1 MNILR
6 DLNEKQIEAVTH
18 KDGPLLVIAG
28 PGTGKTKV
36 ITHRIAYL
44 IDEHKVKPESILAI
58 TFTNKAAQE
67 MRDRVNSEID
77 IQRGDKVKIFTFHAF
92 CHRILREHA
101 SKIEL
106 DEDFRVLSQE
116 DQEDILIEIVENLN
130 FNKSTYGA
138 RRLLNIIN
146 NFKNNLRVLTE
157 TSEFYE
163 DGIRITDEDDV
174 TKIRSI
180 SEAYQDGLDER
191 NALDF
196 DDLIF
201 KTIELFE
208 KSDDVKKD
216 YRDEIS
222 YVLVD
227 EYHDVNEAQYQLL
240 QLLSMPPVG
249 NLMVVADKDQAIY
262 SWRGSDPKYI
272 DDFRV
277 DFNPRVI
284 GLEQHYRCTETILSA
299 AKAVIAKNFDPS
311 RPSLLTDELMGEKI
325 VHCTFGN
332 QNKFEEAKNIIKLIR
347 NLKASNRADSDSD
360 HQLGSIAILYRRHE
374 HADILADQLAL
385 QENIPFRRWTQSTN
399 PFQEVCRRSLISYL
413 SLAAS
418 ETFSAIEH
426 AINFPDVCID
436 ELTLLQLKKL
446 ARLKK
451 VSLVELL
458 KNIEEYSEDVGPL
471 TREKIRQFWERIHQL
486 VTEVKIGNK
495 KASEIVKQLLDIL
508 ESARSPYSSEE
519 LDIIEENRLNVMNIA
534 EAGDVLHRAVES
546 GDRIHITVSYGIDEY
561 CAAHILRQSLETYLN
576 RMVQIQF
583 LLPGVH
589 EPQIIEKGVHV
600 LIGDFGELQEKITDT
615 PILLIGATNDERTKV
630 LQLEESAISEDFPNS
645 ATVRSITALK
655 LCQYL
660 IGCFEIRNMEDVV
673 VYDLETTGVT
683 PKNANIVEIAAQRL
697 NTKGDEVGDY
707 SQLVKPPDGYIPQ
720 DSTDVHGISEEDV
733 ENKPS
738 IKTVLPKFC
747 EFIKNS
753 ILVGHNISRYDNRIL
768 ERDLTE
774 HPDLNLTLTNLY
786 YDTLVTARRLLP
798 RERRSLEALADK
810 FNILTKLGIQRDD
823 LHKAKNDIKVN
834 REIFKELVDLDFQ
847 KRQIKSLTEFLP
859 FVGLSIL
866 AKTAAL
872 EQVGPPAAEIDKTET
887 DAGLTEVNA
896 FLNAAKRFV
905 QNHGFRN
912 STVDLRQKVD
922 SLLLEEKEK
931 NQIGTFIRE
940 LSRSKPRNSPEDI
953 EWKSERSNM
962 IKEARRFEEINRT
975 PGLASFLGYQTRMM
989 NAVRRFEEIGDKG
1002 EDVHEQTQRNISHE
1016 RVTLMSL
1023 HTAKGTEFDVVII
1036 LGMEDGVFPT
1046 IWHWGSE
1053 EVQKDRL
1060 EEERRLFY
1068 VAMTR
1073 AKKRLYLSTSMHRF
1087 YEKQG
1092 DQFLYDRAASYNS
1105 EDQNRATSVFVRE
1118 IPSDYIQKWSP
1129 RQK

>member
-1 MNILR
+1 MNTLH

-44 IDEHKVKPESILAI
+44 IDEHGVKPESILAI

-92 CHRILREHA
+92 CYRILREHA
-101 SKIEL
+101 SKIGL
-106 DEDFRVLSQE
+106 DEDFRILSQE
-116 DQEDILIEIVENLN
+116 DQEDILIEVVENLN

-146 NFKNNLRVLTE
+146 NFKSNLRVLTE

-216 YRDEIS
+216 YRDEIF

-240 QLLSMPPVG
+240 QLLCMPPVG

-277 DFNPRVI
+277 DFNPPVI
-284 GLEQHYRCTETILSA
+284 GLEQHYRCSETILSA

-311 RPSLLTDELMGEKI
+311 RPSLLTDEPMGEKI

-332 QNKFEEAKNIIKLIR
+332 QNKFEEARNIIKLIR

-385 QENIPFRRWTQSTN
+385 QENIPFRRWTQFTN

-436 ELTLLQLKKL
+436 ELTLLQLKQL

-458 KNIEEYSEDVGPL
+458 KNIEEYPEDVGPL

-495 KASEIVKQLLDIL
+495 RASEIVKQLLDIL

-519 LDIIEENRLNVMNIA
+519 LNIIEEKRLNVMNIA
-534 EAGDVLHRAVES
+534 EAGDVLQRAVES

-561 CAAHILRQSLETYLN
+561 CAAHILRQSLEMYLN
-576 RMVQIQF
+576 RTVQIQF

-589 EPQIIEKGVHV
+589 EPQITEKGVHV
-600 LIGDFGELQEKITDT
+600 LIGDFGKLQEEITDT
-615 PILLIGATNDERTKV
+615 PILLIGATNDERAKV
-630 LQLEESAISEDFPNS
+630 LQLEEFPISEDFPNS
-645 ATVRSITALK
+645 AKVRSITALK

-660 IGCFEIRNMEDVV
+660 IGRFEIRNMEDVV
-673 VYDLETTGVT
+673 VYDLETTGVN

-697 NTKGDEVGDY
+697 DIKGDKVDDY
-707 SQLVKPPDGYIPQ
+707 DQLVKPPDGYIPQ
-720 DSTDVHGISEEDV
+720 DSTDVHRISEEDV
-733 ENKPS
+733 KDKPS

-747 EFIKNS
+747 EFIENS

-774 HPDLNLTLTNLY
+774 HLDPNLTLTNLY

-810 FNILTKLGIQRDD
+810 FDILTKLDIQRDD
-823 LHKAKNDIKVN
+823 LHRAKSDIRVN
-834 REIFKELVDLDFQ
+834 REIFKELVDIDFQ
-847 KRQIKSLTEFLP
+847 KREIKSLTEFLP

-872 EQVGPPAAEIDKTET
+872 EQVVPPAAEIDKTKT

-905 QNHGFRN
+905 QNRGFRN

-922 SLLLEEKEK
+922 SLLLEETEK

-962 IKEARRFEEINRT
+962 IKEARRFEEISRT
-975 PGLASFLGYQTRMM
+975 PGLSSFLGYQTRMM
-989 NAVRRFEEIGDKG
+989 NAVCRFEEIGDKG
-1002 EDVHEQTQRNISHE
+1002 EDVHEQTQSNISHE

-1036 LGMEDGVFPT
+1036 LGMEDRVFPA
-1046 IWHWGSE
+1046 IWHWRAE
-1053 EVQKDRL
+1053 EVQKERL

-1073 AKKRLYLSTSMHRF
+1073 AKKRLYLSTSMYRF
-1087 YEKQG
+1087 YEKQ
-1092 DQFLYDRAASYNS
+1092 DDWFLYDPATSDNSKDQNQAAS
-1105 EDQNRATSVFVRE
+1105 VFIHE

-1129 RQK
+1129 RQE

>member
-1 MNILR
+1 MNILHE
-6 DLNEKQIEAVTH
+6 LNGKQREAVIHNT
-18 KDGPLLVIAG
+18 GPLLVIAG

-44 IDEHKVKPESILAI
+44 IDEHGVKPESILAI

-92 CHRILREHA
+92 CYRILREHA
-101 SKIEL
+101 SKIGL
-106 DEDFRVLSQE
+106 DEDFRILSQE
-116 DQEDILIEIVENLN
+116 DQEDILIEVVENLN
-130 FNKSTYGA
+130 FNKSTYGT

-146 NFKNNLRVLTE
+146 NFKSNLRVLTE

-163 DGIRITDEDDV
+163 DGIRITGEDDV

-208 KSDDVKKD
+208 KFDDVKKD
-216 YRDEIS
+216 YRDEIF

-240 QLLSMPPVG
+240 QLLCMPPVG
-249 NLMVVADKDQAIY
+249 NLMVVTDKDQAIY

-311 RPSLLTDELMGEKI
+311 RPSLLTDEPMGKKI

-332 QNKFEEAKNIIKLIR
+332 QNKFEEARNIIKLIR

-385 QENIPFRRWTQSTN
+385 QENIPFRRWTQFTN

-436 ELTLLQLKKL
+436 ELTLLQLKQL

-458 KNIEEYSEDVGPL
+458 KNIEEYPEDVGPL

-495 KASEIVKQLLDIL
+495 RASVIVKQLLDIL

-519 LDIIEENRLNVMNIA
+519 LNIIEEKRLNVMNIA

-576 RMVQIQF
+576 RTVQIQF
-583 LLPGVH
+583 LLPGAH
-589 EPQIIEKGVHV
+589 EPQITEKGVHV
-600 LIGDFGELQEKITDT
+600 LIGDFGELQEEITDT
-615 PILLIGATNDERTKV
+615 PILLIGATNDERAKV
-630 LQLEESAISEDFPNS
+630 LQLEEFPISEDFPNS
-645 ATVRSITALK
+645 AKVRSITALK

-660 IGCFEIRNMEDVV
+660 IGRFEIRNMEDVV
-673 VYDLETTGVT
+673 VYDLETTGVN

-697 NTKGDEVGDY
+697 DIKGDKVDDY
-707 SQLVKPPDGYIPQ
+707 DQLVKPPDGYIPQ
-720 DSTDVHGISEEDV
+720 DSTDIHGISEEDV
-733 ENKPS
+733 KDKPS

-747 EFIKNS
+747 EFIENS

-774 HPDLNLTLTNLY
+774 HLDPNLTLTNLY

-810 FNILTKLGIQRDD
+810 FDILTKLGIQRDD
-823 LHKAKNDIKVN
+823 LHRAKSDIRVN
-834 REIFKELVDLDFQ
+834 REIFKELVDIDFQ
-847 KRQIKSLTEFLP
+847 KREIKSLTEFLP
-859 FVGLSIL
+859 FIGLSIL

-872 EQVGPPAAEIDKTET
+872 EQVVPPAAEIDKTKT

-905 QNHGFRN
+905 QNRGFRN

-922 SLLLEEKEK
+922 SLLLEETEK

-962 IKEARRFEEINRT
+962 IKEARRFEEISRT
-975 PGLASFLGYQTRMM
+975 PGLSSFLGYQTRMM
-989 NAVRRFEEIGDKG
+989 NAICRFEEIGDKG
-1002 EDVHEQTQRNISHE
+1002 GRRPRTD
-1016 RVTLMSL
+1016 
-1023 HTAKGTEFDVVII
+1023 TE
-1036 LGMEDGVFPT
+1036 
-1046 IWHWGSE
+1046 
-1053 EVQKDRL
+1053 
-1060 EEERRLFY
+1060 
-1068 VAMTR
+1068 
-1073 AKKRLYLSTSMHRF
+1073 
-1087 YEKQG
+1087 
-1092 DQFLYDRAASYNS
+1092 
-1105 EDQNRATSVFVRE
+1105 
-1118 IPSDYIQKWSP
+1118 
-1129 RQK
+1129 

>member
-1 MNILR
+1 MNILHE
-6 DLNEKQIEAVTH
+6 LNEKQREAVTH

-28 PGTGKTKV
+28 PGTGKTRV
-36 ITHRIAYL
+36 ITHRIASL
-44 IDEHKVKPESILAI
+44 IDEHGVKPENILAI

-77 IQRGDKVKIFTFHAF
+77 VQRGDKVKIFTFHAF
-92 CHRILREHA
+92 CYRILREHA
-101 SKIEL
+101 SEIEL
-106 DEDFRVLSQE
+106 DEDFKVLSQE
-116 DQEDILIEIVENLN
+116 DQEDILIEIVESSNY
-130 FNKSTYGA
+130 NKSIYST

-146 NFKNNLRVLTE
+146 NFKSNLQALTE

-180 SEAYQDGLDER
+180 SEAYQEALDER

-201 KTIELFE
+201 KTTDLFE
-208 KSDDVKKD
+208 QSEGVKND

-222 YVLVD
+222 HVLVD
-227 EYHDVNEAQYQLL
+227 EYHDVNKAQYQLL
-240 QLLSMPPVG
+240 QLLCVPPTG

-299 AKAVIAKNFDPS
+299 AKTVIANNSDPS
-311 RPSLLTDELMGEKI
+311 RPSLLTDEPIGKKI

-332 QNKFEEAKNIIKLIR
+332 QDKFEEAQNIIKLIR
-347 NLKASNRADSDSD
+347 NLKASSKDDSN
-360 HQLGSIAILYRRHE
+360 SIAILYRKHE

-385 QENIPFRRWTQSTN
+385 QEDIPFRRWTQFTN

-436 ELTLLQLKKL
+436 ELTLLQLKQL

-451 VSLVELL
+451 ISLVELL
-458 KNIEEYSEDVGPL
+458 KNIEEYPKDVGPL
-471 TREKIRQFWERIHQL
+471 TFEKIRQFWERIHQF

-495 KASEIVKQLLDIL
+495 RVSETVKKLLDIL

-519 LDIIEENRLNVMNIA
+519 LDYIEKNRLNVVNID
-534 EAGDVLHRAVES
+534 EAGDILHRAVES

-576 RMVQIQF
+576 LTVQVHF
-583 LLPGVH
+583 LLPGVSK
-589 EPQIIEKGVHV
+589 PQITEKGVHV
-600 LIGDFGELQEKITDT
+600 LIGDFGELQEEITHT
-615 PILLIGATNDERTKV
+615 HVLLIGATNDESTKI
-630 LQLEESAISEDFPNS
+630 LQLEEFPVSEDCSNS
-645 ATVRSITALK
+645 PTVRSITALK

-673 VYDLETTGVT
+673 VYDLETTSVN
-683 PKNANIVEIAAQRL
+683 PKHANIVEIAAHRL
-697 NTKGDEVGDY
+697 IPKGDIVDDY
-707 SQLVKPPDGYIPQ
+707 SQLVKPPDGYIPEE
-720 DSTDVHGISEEDV
+720 STEVHGISEEDV
-733 ENKPS
+733 KDKPS
-738 IKTVLPKFC
+738 IKTVLPKFY
-747 EFIKNS
+747 ESIENS
-753 ILVGHNISRYDNRIL
+753 ILVGHNISQYDNRIL

-774 HPDLNLTLTNLY
+774 HLDPNLTLTNLY

-798 RERRSLEALADK
+798 RERRSLKALADK
-810 FNILTKLGIQRDD
+810 FGIFSKLNIKQED
-823 LHKAKNDIKVN
+823 LHRAGNDVKVN
-834 REIFKELVDLDFQ
+834 REVFKELIATDSQ
-847 KRQIKSLTEFLP
+847 KREIKSLTEFLP

-866 AKTAAL
+866 AKTSVL
-872 EQVGPPAAEIDKTET
+872 EQVVTPIAGPDNTEADK
-887 DAGLTEVNA
+887 GSTEVNA

-905 QNHGFRN
+905 QNQGFRN
-912 STVDLRQKVD
+912 STIDLRQKVD
-922 SLLLEEKEK
+922 SLLLEETEK
-931 NQIGTFIRE
+931 NQIGTFIGE
-940 LSRSKPRNSPEDI
+940 LYRSKPRNSPEDI
-953 EWKSERSNM
+953 EWKSERANM
-962 IKEARRFEEINRT
+962 IKEASCFEEISKAH
-975 PGLASFLGYQTRMM
+975 GLSSFLEYQTRMM
-989 NAVRRFEEIGDKG
+989 NAVRRFEEIGDK
-1002 EDVHEQTQRNISHE
+1002 EDNAHAQTQNNISHE
-1016 RVTLMSL
+1016 QVTLMSL
-1023 HTAKGTEFDVVII
+1023 HTAKGTEFDDVII
-1036 LGMEDGVFPT
+1036 LGMEDGIFPA
-1046 IWHWGSE
+1046 IWHWRSE
-1053 EVQKDRL
+1053 AIQGEQLK
-1060 EEERRLFY
+1060 EERRLFY

-1073 AKKRLYLSTSMHRF
+1073 AKKRLYLSTSMYRF

-1092 DQFLYDRAASYNS
+1092 DWFLYDRGTSYNS
-1105 EDQNRATSVFVRE
+1105 EDQNRAASVFISE

-1129 RQK
+1129 QE

>member
-1 MNILR
+1 MNTLHG
-6 DLNEKQIEAVTH
+6 LNEKQIEAVTH

-44 IDEHKVKPESILAI
+44 IDKYEVKPESILAI

-67 MRDRVNSEID
+67 MRDRVNGEID

-92 CHRILREHA
+92 CYRILREHA

-116 DQEDILIEIVENLN
+116 DQKDILIEVVENLN

-146 NFKNNLRVLTE
+146 NFKSNLRVLTE

-163 DGIRITDEDDV
+163 DGIRITDEDDI

-240 QLLSMPPVG
+240 QLFCIPPVG

-272 DDFRV
+272 DDFRA

-284 GLEQHYRCTETILSA
+284 GLEQHYRCTETILDA
-299 AKAVIAKNFDPS
+299 AKSVIEKNFDPN
-311 RPSLLTDELMGEKI
+311 RPSLLTDEPIGEKI
-325 VHCTFGN
+325 IHCTFGN
-332 QNKFEEAKNIIKLIR
+332 QDKFEEARNIIKLIR
-347 NLKASNRADSDSD
+347 NLKASNRTDSDSD
-360 HQLGSIAILYRRHE
+360 HQPGSIAILYRRHE

-385 QENIPFRRWTQSTN
+385 QENILFRRWTQFTN

-436 ELTLLQLKKL
+436 ELTLLQLKQL

-458 KNIEEYSEDVGPL
+458 KNIEEYPEDVGPL

-495 KASEIVKQLLDIL
+495 RASEIVKQLLDIL

-519 LDIIEENRLNVMNIA
+519 LDIIEEKRLNVMNIA
-534 EAGDVLHRAVES
+534 EAGDVLHRTVES

-576 RMVQIQF
+576 RTVQIQF

-589 EPQIIEKGVHV
+589 EPQITEKGVHV
-600 LIGDFGELQEKITDT
+600 LIGDFGELQEEITDT
-615 PILLIGATNDERTKV
+615 PILLIGSTNDERAKV
-630 LQLEESAISEDFPNS
+630 LQLEESPISEDFPNS

-655 LCQYL
+655 LSQYL
-660 IGCFEIRNMEDVV
+660 IGRFEIRNMEDVV
-673 VYDLETTGVT
+673 VYDLETTGVN

-697 NTKGDEVGDY
+697 NTKGDKVDDY
-707 SQLVKPPDGYIPQ
+707 DQLVKPPDGYIPQ
-720 DSTDVHGISEEDV
+720 ESTDIHGISEEDV
-733 ENKPS
+733 KNKPS

-747 EFIKNS
+747 EFIENS

-774 HPDLNLTLTNLY
+774 HLDPNLTLTNLY
-786 YDTLVTARRLLP
+786 YDTLVTARKLLP

-810 FNILTKLGIQRDD
+810 FDILTKLDIQRDE
-823 LHKAKNDIKVN
+823 LHRAKNDIKVN
-834 REIFKELVDLDFQ
+834 REIFKKLVDIDFQ
-847 KRQIKSLTEFLP
+847 KREIKSLTEFLP

-872 EQVGPPAAEIDKTET
+872 EQVVLPAAEVDKTET
-887 DAGLTEVNA
+887 DEGLTEVDA

-905 QNHGFRN
+905 QNQGSRN

-922 SLLLEEKEK
+922 SLLLEETEK
-931 NQIGTFIRE
+931 KQIGTFITE
-940 LSRSKPRNSPEDI
+940 LSRSKPRNSLEDI
-953 EWKSERSNM
+953 EWKSERANM
-962 IKEARRFEEINRT
+962 IKEARRFEEISRAH
-975 PGLASFLGYQTRMM
+975 GLSSFLGYQTRMM
-989 NAVRRFEEIGDKG
+989 HAVRRFEEIGDKG
-1002 EDVHEQTQRNISHE
+1002 ENAHEQTQSSISQE

-1036 LGMEDGVFPT
+1036 LGMEDGVFPA
-1046 IWHWGSE
+1046 IWPWRSE
-1053 EVQKDRL
+1053 EVQKERL

-1073 AKKRLYLSTSMHRF
+1073 AKKRLYLSTSMYRF

-1092 DQFLYDRAASYNS
+1092 DWFLHDPVMSDNS
-1105 EDQNRATSVFVRE
+1105 EDQNQAASVFIHE
-1118 IPSDYIQKWSP
+1118 IPSDYIRKWSP
-1129 RQK
+1129 RQE

>member
-1 MNILR
+1 MNTLHG
-6 DLNEKQIEAVTH
+6 LNEKQIEAVTH

-44 IDEHKVKPESILAI
+44 IDEHGVKPESILAI

-67 MRDRVNSEID
+67 MQDRVNSEID
-77 IQRGDKVKIFTFHAF
+77 VQRGDKVKIFTFHAF
-92 CHRILREHA
+92 CYRILREHA
-101 SKIEL
+101 DEIGL
-106 DEDFRVLSQE
+106 DEDFKILSQE

-130 FNKSTYGA
+130 FNKSTYGP
-138 RRLLNIIN
+138 RRLLNIIS
-146 NFKNNLRVLTE
+146 NFKSNLRALTE

-163 DGIRITDEDDV
+163 DGIRITDEDEV

-216 YRDEIS
+216 YRDKIS

-227 EYHDVNEAQYQLL
+227 EYHDVNEAQYRLL
-240 QLLSMPPVG
+240 QLLCMPPVG

-311 RPSLLTDELMGEKI
+311 RPSLLTDQPMGKKI

-332 QNKFEEAKNIIKLIR
+332 QNKFEEARNIIKLIR
-347 NLKASNRADSDSD
+347 NLKASNRADSDSE
-360 HQLGSIAILYRRHE
+360 HQFGSIAILYRKHE

-385 QENIPFRRWTQSTN
+385 QENIPFRRWTQFTS

-436 ELTLLQLKKL
+436 ELTLLQLKQL

-458 KNIEEYSEDVGPL
+458 KNIEEYPEDVGPL
-471 TREKIRQFWERIHQL
+471 TREKIRQFWARIHQF

-495 KASEIVKQLLDIL
+495 RASEIVKQLLDIL
-508 ESARSPYSSEE
+508 ESARSPYSSKE
-519 LDIIEENRLNVMNIA
+519 LDIIEEKRLNIMNIA
-534 EAGDVLHRAVES
+534 EAGNVLHRAVES

-576 RMVQIQF
+576 RTVQIQF

-589 EPQIIEKGVHV
+589 EPQITEKGIHV
-600 LIGDFGELQEKITDT
+600 LIGDFGELQEEITDT
-615 PILLIGATNDERTKV
+615 PILLIGATNDERIKV
-630 LQLEESAISEDFPNS
+630 LQLEESPISEDFPNS

-660 IGCFEIRNMEDVV
+660 IGRFEICNMEDVV
-673 VYDLETTGVT
+673 VYDLETTGVN
-683 PKNANIVEIAAQRL
+683 PKSANIVEIAAQRL
-697 NTKGDEVGDY
+697 DTKGDKVDDY
-707 SQLVKPPDGYIPQ
+707 DQLVKPPDGYIPQ

-733 ENKPS
+733 KDKPS

-747 EFIKNS
+747 EFIENS
-753 ILVGHNISRYDNRIL
+753 ILVGHNILRYDNRIL

-774 HPDLNLTLTNLY
+774 HPDPNLTLTNLY

-810 FNILTKLGIQRDD
+810 FDILTKLDIQRDD
-823 LHKAKNDIKVN
+823 LHRAKSDIRVN
-834 REIFKELVDLDFQ
+834 REIFKELVNIDFQ
-847 KRQIKSLTEFLP
+847 KREIKSLTEFLP

-872 EQVGPPAAEIDKTET
+872 EQVVPPEAEIDKTET
-887 DAGLTEVNA
+887 NAGLTEVNV
-896 FLNAAKRFV
+896 FLNAAKRFI
-905 QNHGFRN
+905 QNRGFRN
-912 STVDLRQKVD
+912 STVDLRQKVE
-922 SLLLEEKEK
+922 SLLLEETEK
-931 NQIGTFIRE
+931 KQIGTFIRE
-940 LSRSKPRNSPEDI
+940 LSRLKPRNSPEDI

-962 IKEARRFEEINRT
+962 IKEARRFEEISRT
-975 PGLASFLGYQTRMM
+975 PGLSSFLGYQTRMM
-989 NAVRRFEEIGDKG
+989 NAVRRFEEIGGKG
-1002 EDVHEQTQRNISHE
+1002 ENAHEQTQSNISHE
-1016 RVTLMSL
+1016 QVTLMSL

-1036 LGMEDGVFPT
+1036 LGMEDGIFPE
-1046 IWHWGSE
+1046 IWHWKSE
-1053 EVQKDRL
+1053 TMQEERL
-1060 EEERRLFY
+1060 TEERRLFY

-1073 AKKRLYLSTSMHRF
+1073 AKKRLYLSTSMYRF
-1087 YEKQG
+1087 YEKLG
-1092 DQFLYDRAASYNS
+1092 DQFLYDHVASYSSEDKDRAAS
-1105 EDQNRATSVFVRE
+1105 VFIHE
-1118 IPSDYIQKWSP
+1118 IPSDYIQKWPP
-1129 RQK
+1129 RQE

>member
-1 MNILR
+1 MNIL
-6 DLNEKQIEAVTH
+6 DGLNEKQIEAVTH

-44 IDEHKVKPESILAI
+44 IDEHGVKPESILAI

-101 SKIEL
+101 SKIGL

-116 DQEDILIEIVENLN
+116 DQEDILIEVVENLN

-146 NFKNNLRVLTE
+146 DFKGNLRVLTE

-208 KSDDVKKD
+208 KSEDVKKD

-240 QLLSMPPVG
+240 QLLCMPPVG

-299 AKAVIAKNFDPS
+299 AKVVIAKNFDPS
-311 RPSLLTDELMGEKI
+311 RPSLLTDEPMGEKI

-332 QNKFEEAKNIIKLIR
+332 QNKFEEARNIIKLIH

-458 KNIEEYSEDVGPL
+458 KNIEDYPEDVGPL
-471 TREKIRQFWERIHQL
+471 TREKVRQFWERIHQL

-495 KASEIVKQLLDIL
+495 RASEIVKQLLDIL

-519 LDIIEENRLNVMNIA
+519 LDIIEEKRLNVMNIA
-534 EAGDVLHRAVES
+534 AAGDVLHRAVES
-546 GDRIHITVSYGIDEY
+546 GDRIHITVNYGIDEY

-576 RMVQIQF
+576 RTVQIQF

-589 EPQIIEKGVHV
+589 KPQITEKGVHV
-600 LIGDFGELQEKITDT
+600 LIGDFGELQEEITDT
-615 PILLIGATNDERTKV
+615 SILLIGATNDERAKV
-630 LQLEESAISEDFPNS
+630 LQLEESPISEDFPNS

-660 IGCFEIRNMEDVV
+660 IGRFEIRNMEDVV
-673 VYDLETTGVT
+673 VYDLETTGVN

-697 NTKGDEVGDY
+697 NTKGDKVDNY
-707 SQLVKPPDGYIPQ
+707 DQLVKPPDGYIPQ

-733 ENKPS
+733 KDKPS
-738 IKTVLPKFC
+738 IKTVLPKFY
-747 EFIKNS
+747 EFIENS

-774 HPDLNLTLTNLY
+774 HLDPNLTLTNLY

-810 FNILTKLGIQRDD
+810 FDILTKLDIQRDD
-823 LHKAKNDIKVN
+823 LHRAKSDIRVN
-834 REIFKELVDLDFQ
+834 REIFKELVDIDFQ
-847 KRQIKSLTEFLP
+847 KREIKSLTEFLP

-872 EQVGPPAAEIDKTET
+872 EQVVPPAAEIDKTET
-887 DAGLTEVNA
+887 DVGLTEVNA

-905 QNHGFRN
+905 QNRGFRN
-912 STVDLRQKVD
+912 STVDLHQKVD
-922 SLLLEEKEK
+922 SLLLEETEK
-931 NQIGTFIRE
+931 KQIGTFIGE

-962 IKEARRFEEINRT
+962 IKEARRFEEISRT
-975 PGLASFLGYQTRMM
+975 PGLSSFLGYQTRMV

-1002 EDVHEQTQRNISHE
+1002 EDVHEQTQSNISHE

-1036 LGMEDGVFPT
+1036 LGMEDGVFPA
-1046 IWHWGSE
+1046 IWHWRSE
-1053 EVQKDRL
+1053 EVQKERL

-1073 AKKRLYLSTSMHRF
+1073 AKKRLYLSTSMYRF
-1087 YEKQG
+1087 YEKQ
-1092 DQFLYDRAASYNS
+1092 DDWFLYNPAMSNNS
-1105 EDQNRATSVFVRE
+1105 EDQNQAVSVFIHE
-1118 IPSDYIQKWSP
+1118 IPLDYIQKWTP
-1129 RQK
+1129 RQE

>member
-1 MNILR
+1 MNTLHG
-6 DLNEKQIEAVTH
+6 LNEKQIAAVTH

-36 ITHRIAYL
+36 ITHRIAHL
-44 IDEHKVKPESILAI
+44 IDEHRVKPESILAI

-67 MRDRVNSEID
+67 MQDRVNSEID

-92 CHRILREHA
+92 CYRILREHA
-101 SKIEL
+101 DEIGL
-106 DEDFRVLSQE
+106 DEDFKILSQE

-130 FNKSTYGA
+130 FNKSTYGT
-138 RRLLNIIN
+138 RRLLNIIS
-146 NFKNNLRVLTE
+146 NFKSNLRALTE

-174 TKIRSI
+174 MKIRSI

-216 YRDEIS
+216 YRDKIS

-240 QLLSMPPVG
+240 QLLCIPPVG

-299 AKAVIAKNFDPS
+299 AKAVIAKNFDSS
-311 RPSLLTDELMGEKI
+311 RPSLLTDEAMGKKI

-332 QNKFEEAKNIIKLIR
+332 QNKFEEARNIIKLIR
-347 NLKASNRADSDSD
+347 NLKASNRTDSDSD
-360 HQLGSIAILYRRHE
+360 HQLGSIAILYRKHE

-385 QENIPFRRWTQSTN
+385 QENIPFRRWTQFTS
-399 PFQEVCRRSLISYL
+399 PFQEACRRSLISYL

-436 ELTLLQLKKL
+436 ELTLLQLKQL

-458 KNIEEYSEDVGPL
+458 KNIEEYPEEVGPL

-495 KASEIVKQLLDIL
+495 RAREIVKQLLDIL

-519 LDIIEENRLNVMNIA
+519 LDIIEEKRLNVMNIT

-576 RMVQIQF
+576 RTVQIQF
-583 LLPGVH
+583 LLPGVP
-589 EPQIIEKGVHV
+589 EPQITEKGVHV
-600 LIGDFGELQEKITDT
+600 LIGDFGELQEEITDT

-630 LQLEESAISEDFPNS
+630 LQLEESPISEDFPNS

-660 IGCFEIRNMEDVV
+660 IGRFEIRNMGNVV
-673 VYDLETTGVT
+673 VYDLETTGVN

-697 NTKGDEVGDY
+697 DTKGDKIDDY
-707 SQLVKPPDGYIPQ
+707 DQLVKPPDGYIPQ

-733 ENKPS
+733 KDKPS

-747 EFIKNS
+747 EFIENS
-753 ILVGHNISRYDNRIL
+753 ILVGHNILQYDNRIL
-768 ERDLTE
+768 ERDLIE
-774 HPDLNLTLTNLY
+774 HPDPNLTLTNLY
-786 YDTLVTARRLLP
+786 YDTLVAARRLLP

-810 FNILTKLGIQRDD
+810 FDILTKLDIQRDD
-823 LHKAKNDIKVN
+823 LHRAKSDIRVN
-834 REIFKELVDLDFQ
+834 REIFKELVNIDFQ
-847 KRQIKSLTEFLP
+847 KREIKSLTEFLP

-872 EQVGPPAAEIDKTET
+872 EQVVPPAAEIDKTET
-887 DAGLTEVNA
+887 NAGLTEVNA

-905 QNHGFRN
+905 QNRGFRN
-912 STVDLRQKVD
+912 STVDLRQKVE
-922 SLLLEEKEK
+922 SLLLEETEK
-931 NQIGTFIRE
+931 KQIGTFIRD

-962 IKEARRFEEINRT
+962 IMEARRFEEISRT
-975 PGLASFLGYQTRMM
+975 PGLSSFLGYQTRMM
-989 NAVRRFEEIGDKG
+989 NAVRRFEEIGGKR
-1002 EDVHEQTQRNISHE
+1002 ENTHEQTQSNISHE
-1016 RVTLMSL
+1016 QVTLMSL

-1036 LGMEDGVFPT
+1036 LGMEDGIFPE
-1046 IWHWGSE
+1046 IWHWKSE
-1053 EVQKDRL
+1053 AMQEERL
-1060 EEERRLFY
+1060 TEERRLFY

-1073 AKKRLYLSTSMHRF
+1073 AKKRLYLSTSMYRF
-1087 YEKQG
+1087 YEKLG
-1092 DQFLYDRAASYNS
+1092 DQFLYDRVASYSSEDKDRAAS
-1105 EDQNRATSVFVRE
+1105 VFIHE
-1118 IPSDYIQKWSP
+1118 IPSDYIQKWP
-1129 RQK
+1129 PQE